1 MLILAASPW
10 NEFTIRHKNIFN
22 CPKSKKTFL
31 FALHSYCPA
40 RDIFKEL
47 TKLSQHATFQSRV
60 TVSVLE
66 IVDVHLSEKKCFMV
80 IAEYIFMQIDQLL
93 YKYSFLRYWFL
104 FKINGIKGLL
114 AECLK
119 IWRLNL
125 GSCNPKYDV
134 FG

>member
-1 MLILAASPW
+1 MDLRLGPKIYLIVQNRKKRSHLP
-10 NEFTIRHKNIFN
+10 FTVTVTRRH
-22 CPKSKKTFL
+22 
-31 FALHSYCPA
+31 
-40 RDIFKEL
+40 IFKEL

-66 IVDVHLSEKKCFMV
+66 IVDGHLSEKKCIMV

-114 AECLK
+114 SECLK
-119 IWRLNL
+119 I
-125 GSCNPKYDV
+125 
-134 FG
+134 

>member
-1 MLILAASPW
+1 
-10 NEFTIRHKNIFN
+10 
-22 CPKSKKTFL
+22 
-31 FALHSYCPA
+31 
-40 RDIFKEL
+40 
-47 TKLSQHATFQSRV
+47 
-60 TVSVLE
+60 
-66 IVDVHLSEKKCFMV
+66 MV

-125 GSCNPKYDV
+125 GSCDPKYDV